1 MMRLSLPLLLICALA
16 GCAGRPTEQ
25 TIWPVPA
32 PEAAVQATESRI
44 FVATTRTSAVRLAD
58 GYTSGRS
65 DEMGFAEFTVSIPPN
80 HVPGQIEWPKGIAD
94 PRTDFAVTQHLR
106 VDRSSFLQ
114 RVAAADAQRSVVFVH
129 GFNYSFPESL
139 YRTAQMQADAQLSG
153 APVLFS
159 WPSAASLR
167 GYPVDQDSAAFSRD
181 ALDDLLTRLT
191 ADTGAD
197 SITVFGHS
205 MGGWLVMEA
214 LRQMRLAG
222 KDDALSRLEVILAAP
237 DIDVDVFRQQMA
249 VIGRMDIPLVVM
261 VSPDDRALRLSG
273 ATRRYGRLGA
283 LDLTDPRIQAAARAA
298 NVTLV
303 DISSAD
309 ASTPA
314 NHDRY
319 IAVAAAYPALL
330 NEVRQGGGFAEA
342 GTFVLDSAGQI
353 ITAPLRA
360 VDATLGR

>member
-1 MMRLSLPLLLICALA
+1 MRLSLPLLLICALT
-16 GCAGRPTEQ
+16 GCGSRPSEQ
-25 TIWPVPA
+25 TIWPVAA
-32 PEAAVQATESRI
+32 PDAAAQATEARI
-44 FVATTRTSAVRLAD
+44 FVATTRAPAARPAD

-65 DEMGFAEFTVSIPPN
+65 HEMGFAEFAVSIPPN
-80 HVPGQIEWPKGIAD
+80 HVPGQIEWPKTIAD
-94 PRTDFAVTQHLR
+94 PRTDFAVTRHLR
-106 VDRSSFLQ
+106 MDRASFLR
-114 RVAAADAQRSVVFVH
+114 RVDSADAQRSVVFVH
-129 GFNYSFPESL
+129 GYNYNFAESL
-139 YRTAQMQADAQLSG
+139 YRAAQMQADSQLSG
-153 APVLFS
+153 APVLFA
-159 WPSAASLR
+159 WPSAATLT

-191 ADTGAD
+191 ADAGEK
-197 SITVFGHS
+197 SVTVFGHS

-222 KDDALSRLEVILAAP
+222 KDEAMSRLEVILAAP

-249 VIGRMDIPLVVM
+249 VIGRMDIPLVIM

-273 ATRRYGRLGA
+273 ATRRHGRLGA
-283 LDLTDPRIQAAARAA
+283 LELSDPQIQAAAKAA

-319 IAVAAAYPALL
+319 IAVAAAYPGLV
-330 NEVRQGGGFAEA
+330 NEVRQGGSFAEA
-342 GTFVLDSAGQI
+342 GAFVLDSAGRI